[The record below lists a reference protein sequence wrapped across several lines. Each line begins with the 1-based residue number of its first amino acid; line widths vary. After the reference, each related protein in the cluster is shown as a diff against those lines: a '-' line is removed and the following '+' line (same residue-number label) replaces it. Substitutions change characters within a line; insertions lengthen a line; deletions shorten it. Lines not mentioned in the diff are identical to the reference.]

1 VFFLK
6 ECVRKNADTF
16 AYIGKSL
23 PFDEDGVWPV
33 VDNPMMSMYK
43 DGTRA
48 QNVAKSFN
56 KTYWKML
63 EKLQNVFD
71 GNTFLFGDTVAIMK
85 DLLIHGNRLVQT
97 PIEENGDPDIGPNAG
112 PIYQTKLPD
121 PSSIKSMTN
130 VLMAIEVSQHGI
142 I

>member
-1 VFFLK
+1 M
-6 ECVRKNADTF
+6 
-16 AYIGKSL
+16 
-23 PFDEDGVWPV
+23 
-33 VDNPMMSMYK
+33 DNPMMSMYK

-63 EKLQNVFD
+63 GKLQNVFD

-112 PIYQTKLPD
+112 PIYRQTKLPD